1 MNYSD
6 IELMAQG
13 FPPSSIGKDHEEV
26 VIFLATSLLAAQ
38 QKLDAVKALAGVAGE
53 MNGVVKDGFAE
64 VVEQR
69 DALAAENALIH
80 STPSLAA
87 MMSALDAF
95 YEHEDLPETGML
107 KAHTILL
114 PKRLPATH
122 AALNAIR
129 AEGVIMFAIKQLAAA
144 GDLES
149 TITLERLMLDA
160 EELAG
165 QLRGSQ
171 DGE

>member
-1 MNYSD
+1 MQNNKLSEVKGKELVAAGHAFAKAIGMD
-6 IELMAQG
+6 TPLIEIAKMV
-13 FPPSSIGKDHEEV
+13 SE
-26 VIFLATSLLAAQ
+26 
-38 QKLDAVKALAGVAGE
+38 LAGRLDCALVRGDELA
-53 MNGVVKDGFAE
+53 K
-64 VVEQR
+64 QR

-129 AEGVIMFAIKQLAAA
+129 AEGVIMFASKQLVSA

-149 TITLERLMLDA
+149 TITIERLMLNA
-160 EELAG
+160 EELVG
-165 QLRGSQ
+165 QLRGSAGK
-171 DGE
+171 DDE